1 MDPVDTAI
9 SQQGRGNLSD
19 PVFTIVECHQFQFAT
34 GIRRRR
40 ISQISRELLKI
51 ADGGVNEY
59 KFQRLIDRADL
70 VLNGIVGARCLQSA
84 LHVTV

>member
-1 MDPVDTAI
+1 MDPVDTTI
-9 SQQGRGNLSD
+9 SQQGRSDLSD
-19 PVFTIVECHQFQFAT
+19 PVFAIVECHQFQFAT

-59 KFQRLIDRADL
+59 KFQRLIDRAGL
-70 VLNGIVGARCLQSA
+70 VLNGIVGACCIQSA
-84 LHVTV
+84 LSSTA